1 MGHFADLSMKHQQAD
16 GIYLGR
22 ARIADAAAG
31 PVGDNPQCR
40 NFSRM
45 TPDPATGVMRLPVGN
60 TIVKTKA
67 STERDQNTD
76 DFTPAAERIQDDGG
90 PRSPTRTLR
99 ILELVAEANG
109 GLTMAQLSQR
119 LNIPKTS
126 SFSLLRPLVAQNYLV
141 SIGKKYWLGPA
152 MFRLTFLANRSARLG
167 SLRPVLEK
175 LVSDSGET
183 AALSMI
189 DPVER
194 EMEYVDVVESQRSIR
209 YVVTP
214 GTKRPLYCVS
224 AGLVL
229 LAWQPQ
235 EWIDDYLNNT
245 ELKAFTASTITS
257 KEALQKRLARVRQEG
272 HVVNLAEFSDDVYGF
287 AAPVFSHPGRV
298 VAALA
303 IGAPVARAFHKKE
316 EYVRLLMEAAAE
328 MSHLFQGN
336 KPKEEP

>member
-1 MGHFADLSMKHQQAD
+1 M
-16 GIYLGR
+16 
-22 ARIADAAAG
+22 
-31 PVGDNPQCR
+31 P
-40 NFSRM
+40 
-45 TPDPATGVMRLPVGN
+45 PDPATGVMNIPVGN
-60 TIVKTKA
+60 NIVKTKA
-67 STERDQNTD
+67 STEPTQNTD
-76 DFTPAAERIQDDGG
+76 ESTPAAELIQEDGG

-109 GLTMAQLSQR
+109 GLTMAQLSQQ

-152 MFRLTFLANRSARLG
+152 MFRLTFLANRTARLG
-167 SLRPVLEK
+167 SLRPMLEQ
-175 LVSDSGET
+175 LVSATGET

-189 DPVER
+189 DPIGR
-194 EMEYVDVVESQRSIR
+194 DMEYVDVVESQRSIR

-229 LAWQPQ
+229 LAWQTQ
-235 EWIDDYLNNT
+235 EWIDEYLTNT

-257 KEALQKRLARVRQEG
+257 KDRLQERLARVRQEG
-272 HVVNLAEFSDDVYGF
+272 HVVNLAEFSDEVYGF
-287 AAPVFSHPGRV
+287 AAPVFSHPGHV

-303 IGAPVARAFHKKE
+303 IGAPAARAFQKKE
-316 EYVRLLMEAAAE
+316 EYVRLLMETAAE

-336 KPKEEP
+336 RLKEEP